1 MLVTNGAKIITLRS
15 GASSLASGMQEKTD
29 MSEPG
34 IKVREA
40 LRFIDERRR
49 SDPQSSLPLVVDS
62 AMRKFDLTLSE
73 QSQVW
78 RTLRGSQR

>member
-1 MLVTNGAKIITLRS
+1 MTNDAKIIALRS
-15 GASSLASGMQEKTD
+15 AASSLASRMQDQTD

>member
-1 MLVTNGAKIITLRS
+1 VTNDAKIIALRS
-15 GASSLASGMQEKTD
+15 AASSLASRMQDQTD